1 VCIILYIAVHIK
13 GDPMMTVPFTE
24 FRKNASHLLTR
35 VENGE
40 GFLVVRHGRPIAEIS
55 PIHQRGERVPSW
67 KRPSV
72 RLVSKGM
79 GLAAAIREERD
90 HEDVL

>member
-1 VCIILYIAVHIK
+1 MI
-13 GDPMMTVPFTE
+13 TVPFTE

-35 VENGE
+35 VEKGE
-40 GFLVVRHGRPIAEIS
+40 GFLVVRHGRPIAEIN
-55 PIHQRGERVPSW
+55 PISQSEGRIPSW

-72 RLVSKGM
+72 RLVSKGI
-79 GLAAAIREERD
+79 GLVAALREDRA